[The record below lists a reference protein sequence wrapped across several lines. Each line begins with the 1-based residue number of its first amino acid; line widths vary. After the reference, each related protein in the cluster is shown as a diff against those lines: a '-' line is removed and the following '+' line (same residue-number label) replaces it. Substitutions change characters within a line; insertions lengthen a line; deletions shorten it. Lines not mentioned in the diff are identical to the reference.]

1 MPSEAFVL
9 KNGKKYGPFSTSQLR
24 QLAAAHEIGPDDL
37 IKRDRES
44 LPVPARTL
52 AGLIDAFDTAGW
64 DAPAGS
70 SEQDQS
76 GDWISEV
83 LAQESQSGV
92 ADSAERG
99 RDSEIVEPAA
109 PVAEKSDRAVVH
121 PVRENP

>member
-44 LPVPARTL
+44 LPVPARTI
-52 AGLIDAFDTAGW
+52 AGLLDAFDPAAGHL
-64 DAPAGS
+64 PAES
-70 SEQDQS
+70 SEPDES

-83 LAQESQSGV
+83 LAHESQSG
-92 ADSAERG
+92 ATDSREHG
-99 RDSEIVEPAA
+99 VDSE
-109 PVAEKSDRAVVH
+109 S
-121 PVRENP
+121 